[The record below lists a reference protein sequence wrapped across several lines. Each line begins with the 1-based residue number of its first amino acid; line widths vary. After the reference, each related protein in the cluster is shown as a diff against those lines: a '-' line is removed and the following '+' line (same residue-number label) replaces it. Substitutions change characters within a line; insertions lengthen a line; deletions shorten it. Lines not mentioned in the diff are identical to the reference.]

1 LPLHIELARQL
12 EGLPRDL
19 GIVLLGLGTIGV
31 AIPGPVPPGASFV
44 MLGAV
49 LLRPGLLARF
59 AGSLAARFPRL
70 FRFLIDFVE
79 RLRIDLKRRYPGSI
93 GC

>member
-1 LPLHIELARQL
+1 LPLHHELARHL

-19 GIVLLGLGTIGV
+19 GIVLLGLGAIGV
-31 AIPGPVPPGASFV
+31 AIPGPIPAGPSFV
-44 MLGAV
+44 VLGAV

-70 FRFLIDFVE
+70 FRFLIGFVE
-79 RLRIDLKRRYPGSI
+79 RLRIDLEGRYPGSI